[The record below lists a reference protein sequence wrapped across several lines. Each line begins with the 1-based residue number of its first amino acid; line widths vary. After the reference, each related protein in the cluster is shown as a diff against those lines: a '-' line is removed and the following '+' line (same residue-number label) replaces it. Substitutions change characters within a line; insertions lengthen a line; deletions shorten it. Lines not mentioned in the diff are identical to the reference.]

1 MTMTSPVPLS
11 VPVPVPLS
19 ALIPVLSGL
28 SGLATGELFKLGS
41 SADVLMGRSRD
52 CQISFQR
59 FRAWLM
65 LSETERR
72 MRDHFNSAVSRKH
85 LRLITH
91 GSLLTIEDLSST
103 GTTVDHLP
111 LQGRRSYDLANG
123 SVVLKL
129 GNAEERFRVEL
140 LDEAEADRR
149 LAALP
154 AIVEPHRM
162 TGVPLL
168 VDDPTPKGNPI
179 LPSSA

>member
-1 MTMTSPVPLS
+1 MTAPISHS
-11 VPVPVPLS
+11 VPAPKAAPIAV
-19 ALIPVLSGL
+19 ITGL
-28 SGLATGELFKLGS
+28 SGLATGELFKLGP
-41 SADVLMGRSRD
+41 SADLLMGRSRD

-65 LSETERR
+65 LSETDRR

-85 LRLITH
+85 LRLITY

-111 LQGRRSYDLANG
+111 LEGRRSYDLANG

-129 GNAEERFRVEL
+129 GNAEERFRAEL

-149 LAALP
+149 LALLP
-154 AIVEPHRM
+154 AMGEPHRL
-162 TGVPLL
+162 TGVPLPA
-168 VDDPTPKGNPI
+168 DDPTPKGNPI
-179 LPSSA
+179 LPP

>member
-1 MTMTSPVPLS
+1 MTPIPV
-11 VPVPVPLS
+11 
-19 ALIPVLSGL
+19 LIPVLTGL
-28 SGLATGELFKLGS
+28 SGIATGELFKLGL

-65 LSETERR
+65 LSETDRR

-91 GSLLTIEDLSST
+91 GSVLTIEDLSST

-111 LQGRRSYDLANG
+111 LEGRRSYDLANG
-123 SVVLKL
+123 SVVLRL
-129 GNAEERFRVEL
+129 GNAEERFRAEL
-140 LDEAEADRR
+140 INEAEVDLR

-154 AIVEPHRM
+154 AMGEPHRL

-179 LPSSA
+179 LPPSAPGSV